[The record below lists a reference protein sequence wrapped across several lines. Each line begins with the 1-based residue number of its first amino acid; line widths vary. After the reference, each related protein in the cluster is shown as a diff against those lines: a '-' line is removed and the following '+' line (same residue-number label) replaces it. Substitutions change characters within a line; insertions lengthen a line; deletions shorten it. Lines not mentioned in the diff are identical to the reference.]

1 MCFWGPK
8 VSIVFVQPLWFIL
21 LPLLLL
27 IKLLVRHYIER
38 KNRFQYEISSIYH
51 PLLNA
56 NNMKGVERTHTK
68 PWLYYICIVA
78 MVIALAQPAV
88 SEKKFDSPD
97 SVKDIVF
104 IVDTSV
110 GMAISD
116 YTLNDVAVSRLTLL
130 KAVLTDFVTK
140 LSGNRIGMMVYA
152 DHAYTMVP
160 LTRDRNLIAHN
171 IQLIQPALAGR
182 QSDLSNALNTV
193 LKHFEFS
200 SNKPSVVVLSQGSN
214 IKGDVDPLVVA
225 EKFKING
232 IKLHMIGLGSR
243 TMPTASD
250 SGLIFDSIDNKL
262 LDRMATLTNGQFF
275 WVGKS
280 GSLDSILNEIVKSES
295 IEIKAN
301 EYVLLENYFQ
311 YMLYLVVF
319 LLFVSWLL
327 STFIKSRL

>member
-1 MCFWGPK
+1 MTF
-8 VSIVFVQPLWFIL
+8 VFVQPLWFIL
-21 LPLLLL
+21 LPLFIL
-27 IKLLVRHYIER
+27 INVIVKRYMR
-38 KNRFQYEISSIYH
+38 RGGKYQYEISSVYH
-51 PLLNA
+51 PLVNA
-56 NNMKGVERTHTK
+56 DIIKDVDSTRNK
-68 PWLYYICIVA
+68 PWLYHICIVA

-97 SVKDIVF
+97 SVKDIIF

-110 GMAISD
+110 GMSISD

-171 IQLIQPALAGR
+171 IQLIQSALAGR
-182 QSDLSNALNTV
+182 QNDLANALNSV
-193 LKHFEFS
+193 LKHYEFND
-200 SNKPSVVVLSQGSN
+200 NKPSVVVLSQGAN
-214 IKGDVDPLVVA
+214 IEGDVDPLVVA
-225 EKFKING
+225 EKFKTKG

-243 TMPTASD
+243 TIPTASD
-250 SGLIFDSIDNKL
+250 SSLIFDSIDNKL
-262 LDRMATLTNGQFF
+262 LDRIAELTNGQFF
-275 WVGKS
+275 WVGKV
-280 GSLDSILNEIVKSES
+280 GSLNAILNEIVKSES

-311 YMLYLVVF
+311 YLLYLVVF
-319 LLFVSWLL
+319 LLFINWLF
-327 STFIKSRL
+327 STVIKSRL